1 MGIFDWFKPSPFNKA
16 HSMLKQNDLIPQAML
31 LKQAA
36 SLGYT
41 TMSKPD
47 DPTTF
52 TDSHKD
58 LEIKMLSAQK
68 VNMIAAV
75 TSIGRFQLAV
85 EICEECGL
93 KDAANFFKQYVDLY
107 KNYVKKLSDK

>member
-1 MGIFDWFKPSPFNKA
+1 
-16 HSMLKQNDLIPQAML
+16 MLKQNDLIPQEML

-93 KDAANFFKQYVDLY
+93 NDAANFFKQYVDLY
-107 KNYVKKLSDK
+107 KNYVKKLIIQLK